1 MIDDAKLHRM
11 VARAIRAPSSHN
23 SQPWLF
29 RPTDGGID
37 LLADRTRALPVTDP
51 EDRELTISCGC
62 ALFGLRV
69 AAAAEG
75 LGAHVTPLPDGPC
88 EERLAHLAFNGPA
101 EPGLR
106 ALASV
111 IDIRQTW
118 RKAFSDKA
126 IGQDILTDLH
136 EAVAR
141 EGAWLSPFESEKT
154 REATANL
161 VAEGDAAQWADPSW
175 RRELAQWMHP
185 RRAGDGLALPGLA
198 VPVARMVI
206 RRFDMGYGVAAR
218 DSDLAGHSPLLAVLG
233 SEGDTPT
240 DWLAAGQALHHMLL
254 LGAKAGLAASYLN
267 QPIEVIHLRP
277 RLQALA
283 GHPGYPQILLRM
295 GHAAM
300 DDTPSP
306 RRDVKEVLIA

>member
-1 MIDDAKLHRM
+1 MTDDAKLHRM
-11 VARAIRAPSSHN
+11 IARAIRAPSSHN

-29 RPTDGGID
+29 RPTDEGID

-75 LGAHVTPLPDGPC
+75 LGAAISPLPDGPG

-101 EPGLR
+101 EPDLR
-106 ALASV
+106 DLASV
-111 IDIRQTW
+111 IDMRQTW
-118 RKAFSDKA
+118 RKAFTDQAVDTDS
-126 IGQDILTDLH
+126 LTTLQ
-136 EAVAR
+136 AATAR
-141 EGAWLSPFESEKT
+141 EGAWLAPLETEET
-154 REATANL
+154 REAAAKL
-161 VAEGDAAQWADPSW
+161 VAEGDAAQWADPRW

-185 RRAGDGLALPGLA
+185 RRAGDGLTLPGLA
-198 VPVARMVI
+198 IPIARMVV
-206 RRFDMGYGVAAR
+206 RRFDLGDGVAAR
-218 DSDLAGHSPLLAVLG
+218 DSDLADHSPLLAVLG
-233 SEGDTPT
+233 SEGDSPA
-240 DWLAAGQALHHMLL
+240 DWLATGQALHHLLL
-254 LGAKAGLAASYLN
+254 LGVKAGLAASYLN

-283 GHPGYPQILLRM
+283 GKTGYPQILLRM

-300 DDTPSP
+300 DHAPSP
-306 RRDVKEVLIA
+306 RRPVDDVVID

>member
-1 MIDDAKLHRM
+1 MTDNTKLHRLI
-11 VARAIRAPSSHN
+11 AGAIRAPSSHN

-29 RPTDGGID
+29 RPTDKGID

-75 LGAHVTPLPDGPC
+75 LGAHITPLPDGPG
-88 EERLAHLAFNGPA
+88 EDRMAHLSFHGPA
-101 EPGLR
+101 EPELR

-111 IDIRQTW
+111 IDMRQTW
-118 RKAFSDKA
+118 RKTFSDKHIA
-126 IGQDILTDLH
+126 QDTLNALH
-136 EAVAR
+136 DAAKQD
-141 EGAWLSPFESEKT
+141 GAWLASLQDDDT
-154 REATANL
+154 RKATARL
-161 VAEGDAAQWADPSW
+161 VAEGDAAQWADPRW

-206 RRFDMGYGVAAR
+206 RRFDLGDGVAAR
-218 DSDLAGHSPLLAVLG
+218 DAALASHAPLLAVLG
-233 SEGDTPT
+233 TKGDTPT
-240 DWLAAGQALHHMLL
+240 DWLATGQALHHMLL
-254 LGAKAGLAASYLN
+254 RAARSGIAASYLN
-267 QPIEVIHLRP
+267 QPIEVVRLRP

-295 GHAAM
+295 GSAAM

-306 RRDVKEVLIA
+306 RRAVEEVLIE

>member
-1 MIDDAKLHRM
+1 MTDDAKLHRM
-11 VARAIRAPSSHN
+11 IARAIRAPSSHN

-29 RPTDGGID
+29 RPTETGID

-75 LGAHVTPLPDGPC
+75 LGAAITALPDGPGA
-88 EERLAHLAFNGPA
+88 ERLAHLAFTGPA
-101 EPGLR
+101 EPELR
-106 ALASV
+106 DLASV
-111 IDIRQTW
+111 IDLRQTW
-118 RKAFSDKA
+118 RKAFSDEGIDA
-126 IGQDILTDLH
+126 DILTALH
-136 EAVAR
+136 EAAAR
-141 EGAWLSPFESEKT
+141 NGAWFAALDGDDT
-154 REATANL
+154 REAAAKL

-206 RRFDMGYGVAAR
+206 RRFDMGDGVAAR
-218 DSDLAGHSPLLAVLG
+218 DADLAEHSPLLAVLG
-233 SEGDTPT
+233 TEGDTPT
-240 DWLAAGQALHHMLL
+240 DWLAAGQALHHLLL
-254 LGAKAGLAASYLN
+254 LGVKAGLGASYLN

-277 RLQALA
+277 RLQALT
-283 GHPGYPQILLRM
+283 GQPGYPQILLRM
-295 GHAAM
+295 GHATM
-300 DDTPSP
+300 DQSPSP
-306 RRDVKEVLIA
+306 RRAVQEVLIE